1 MFSRLISLFRPKSAD
16 PYEQF
21 IVAFI
26 EECGRQG
33 RKPTSYDH
41 QTRSFVFGDPKGSS
55 HTVFSRT
62 TFAPGAR
69 ETRRRVP
76 SS

>member
-21 IVAFI
+21 VGAFI

-55 HTVFSRT
+55 HTVFLENN
-62 TFAPGAR
+62 FLPGAR